1 MNYINIKSF
10 NIELYM
16 GTHYKGTED
25 EVRALNA
32 YIKLMRGSESVTSR
46 LSPLAAAAGLTL
58 SQFGALEALFHLG
71 PLCQRELGEKLLK
84 SSGNIT
90 MVVDNLEKRRLVKRQ
105 RGGEDRRFVT
115 VHLTEQGR
123 RLIASVFPR
132 HAAEIVKEMSSLTR
146 REQEELGRLCRKL
159 GRKEKG

>member
-1 MNYINIKSF
+1 
-10 NIELYM
+10 M
-16 GTHYKGTED
+16 GTHYKGTEN
-25 EVRALNA
+25 EVRALDA
-32 YIKLMRGSESVTSR
+32 YIKLMRGAESVTSR
-46 LSPLAAAAGLTL
+46 LNLLAAAAGLTI

-90 MVVDNLEKRRLVKRQ
+90 MVVDNLEKRRLVKRR

-123 RLIASVFPR
+123 RLITSVFPR
-132 HAAEIVKEMSSLTR
+132 HVSAIVGEMRSLTK

-159 GRKEKG
+159 GRKETR

>member
-1 MNYINIKSF
+1 V
-10 NIELYM
+10 
-16 GTHYKGTED
+16 GTHYKGTEN
-25 EVRALNA
+25 EVRALDA
-32 YIKLMRGSESVTSR
+32 YIKLMRGAESLTSR
-46 LSPLAAAAGLTL
+46 LNLLAAAAGLTL

-90 MVVDNLEKRRLVKRQ
+90 MVVDNLEKRRLVKRR

-123 RLIASVFPR
+123 RLITSIFPR
-132 HAAEIVKEMSSLTR
+132 HVSAIVGEMRSLTK

-159 GRKEKG
+159 GRKETR

>member
-1 MNYINIKSF
+1 
-10 NIELYM
+10 M
-16 GTHYKGTED
+16 GTHYKGTEN
-25 EVRALNA
+25 EVRALDA
-32 YIKLMRGSESVTSR
+32 YIKLMRGAESLTSR
-46 LSPLAAAAGLTL
+46 LNLLAAAAGLTL

-90 MVVDNLEKRRLVKRQ
+90 MVVDNLEKRRLVKRR

-123 RLIASVFPR
+123 RLITSIFPR
-132 HAAEIVKEMSSLTR
+132 HVSAIVGEMRSLTK

-159 GRKEKG
+159 GRKETR

>member
-1 MNYINIKSF
+1 MS
-10 NIELYM
+10 
-16 GTHYKGTED
+16 TRYKGTEN
-25 EVRALNA
+25 EVRALDA
-32 YIKLMRGSESVTSR
+32 YIKLVRGAEPVTSR
-46 LSPLAAAAGLTL
+46 LNALAAAAGLTL

-90 MVVDNLEKRRLVKRQ
+90 MVVDNLEKRRLVKRR

-123 RLIASVFPR
+123 RLITSIFPR
-132 HAAEIVKEMSSLTR
+132 HVSAIVGEMSSLTK
-146 REQEELGRLCRKL
+146 REQEEIGRLCRKL
-159 GRKEKG
+159 GRKERR

>member
-1 MNYINIKSF
+1 ME
-10 NIELYM
+10 IEV
-16 GTHYKGTED
+16 GTHYKGTEN
-25 EVRALNA
+25 EVRALDA
-32 YIKLMRGSESVTSR
+32 YIKLMRGAESLTSR
-46 LSPLAAAAGLTL
+46 LNLLAAAAGLTL

-90 MVVDNLEKRRLVKRQ
+90 MVVDNLEKRRLVKRR

-123 RLIASVFPR
+123 RLITSIFPR
-132 HAAEIVKEMSSLTR
+132 HVSAIVGEMRSLTK

-159 GRKEKG
+159 GRKETR